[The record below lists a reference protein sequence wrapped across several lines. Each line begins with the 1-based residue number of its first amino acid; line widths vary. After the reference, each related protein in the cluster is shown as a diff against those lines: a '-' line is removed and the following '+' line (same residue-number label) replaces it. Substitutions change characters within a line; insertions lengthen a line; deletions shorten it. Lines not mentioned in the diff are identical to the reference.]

1 MIQEI
6 NEQIASIVK
15 AINETETPVR
25 RHSNKN
31 ALTELNNAIALAEV
45 KDSIDEYYKDLLTQK
60 GNDY

>member
-25 RHSNKN
+25 KHAKN
-31 ALTELNNAIALAEV
+31 ALTRLNNEIVLV
-45 KDSIDEYYKDLLTQK
+45 QVRDSNSDYYKDLLTEK